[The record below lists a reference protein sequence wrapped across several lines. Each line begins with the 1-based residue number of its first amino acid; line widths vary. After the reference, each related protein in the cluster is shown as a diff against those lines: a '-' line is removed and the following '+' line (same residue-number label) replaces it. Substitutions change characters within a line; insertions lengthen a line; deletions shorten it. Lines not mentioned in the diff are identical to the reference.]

1 MIFFEN
7 LRRFKNK
14 FKNKTNIKI
23 SKSINFGSH
32 VANYY
37 FKNLLKKSKYY
48 FEYGSGSS
56 TIYAHEQKKDYI
68 SIELDKSFYKKVK
81 KITKSNKIKFINIGI
96 VGEYSYPLFVQK
108 KKFLNYIK
116 SIKFYSN
123 QKKFPDFILIDGR
136 FRVACLL
143 FIFLILEKKK
153 IKTKIL
159 LDDYFN
165 RPHYSVLE
173 NFYKIKKVGRMAF
186 LKPKIKK
193 LDKNLLNK
201 YILDPR

>member
-1 MIFFEN
+1 MFIIHIFD
-7 LRRFKNK
+7 
-14 FKNKTNIKI
+14 IK
-23 SKSINFGSH
+23 
-32 VANYY
+32 
-37 FKNLLKKSKYY
+37 
-48 FEYGSGSS
+48 
-56 TIYAHEQKKDYI
+56 
-68 SIELDKSFYKKVK
+68 
-81 KITKSNKIKFINIGI
+81 
-96 VGEYSYPLFVQK
+96 
-108 KKFLNYIK
+108 
-116 SIKFYSN
+116 
-123 QKKFPDFILIDGR
+123 
-136 FRVACLL
+136 
-143 FIFLILEKKK
+143 KKK